1 MKIAIFTDTY
11 KPQMNGVV
19 AYLSNCIESLS
30 KDHQVV
36 LFAPGDKEFKIEKK
50 DNLKTYWIP
59 SSPFPFYEGYKIASM
74 DYKRVSEILKKEKPE
89 VIHAHAPVI
98 LGVQAMIAAKRQNIP
113 TVVTHHTHFPDYVP
127 YLLDGKLPKAL
138 DKFSKKSVE
147 KLIKHVYKNAD
158 VVTAPTQEL
167 VDELSTYGLDNVTL
181 LPNGVKLKN
190 FVKNQK
196 AVDALR
202 KKLKIGEDKKVVV
215 YLGRVSFEKKLDV
228 LLKAFRKIETKDRM
242 LLIAGSGP
250 YLEETKKLAEDLG
263 IRNIRFSGFLEESEI
278 AAAYACGDIFAS
290 ASDTETFGLTFV
302 EAMNMELPVVGV
314 AMFGAKELIEPGKN
328 GLLVEPGDCS
338 KFALAMERLLEDEQL
353 REKLGKTGRKM
364 AKKYSLQNSIKR
376 TLEIY
381 KKVTEST

>member
-19 AYLSNCIESLS
+19 AYLSNCVESLS
-30 KDHQVV
+30 KKHEVI
-36 LFAPGDKEFKIEKK
+36 LFAPGDKELKIEKK
-50 DNLKTYWIP
+50 DNLKIYWIP

-74 DYKRVSEILKKEKPE
+74 DYKRISEILKKEKPD

-98 LGVQAMIAAKRQNIP
+98 LGVQGMIAAKRQSIP
-113 TVVTHHTHFPDYVP
+113 TVITHHTHFPDYVP
-127 YLLDGKLPKAL
+127 YLLDGKLPKAF

-147 KLIKHVYKNAD
+147 KLIKQVYKNAD

-167 VDELSTYGLDNVTL
+167 VNELSAYGLDNVTL
-181 LPNGVKLKN
+181 LPNGIKLKR

-196 AVDALR
+196 AVDALK
-202 KKLKIGEDKKVVV
+202 KKLEIGDDKKVVV
-215 YLGRVSFEKKLDV
+215 YLGRISFEKKLDV
-228 LLKAFRKIETKDRM
+228 LLKAFRKIENNNRM

-250 YLEETKKLAEDLG
+250 YLEGIKQLAEELE
-263 IRNIRFSGFLEESEI
+263 IKNIRFSGFLEDDEI
-278 AAAYACGDIFAS
+278 PAAYACGEVFAS

-314 AMFGAKELIEPGKN
+314 AMFGAKELIKPDKN
-328 GLLVEPGDCS
+328 GFLVEPGDID
-338 KFALAMERLLEDEQL
+338 KFAEAMERLLKNKKL
-353 REKLGKTGRKM
+353 RTKLGKTGHEM
-364 AKKYSLQNSIKR
+364 AKKYSLQNSIKK

-381 KKVTEST
+381 KKVIEST